1 MPFRNKR
8 RLKRALGLFEVSIYG
23 IGVILG
29 AGIYA
34 LIGKGAASAGN
45 SLWLAFLFGA
55 IIASLTG
62 LSYAELGTIYP
73 KEAAEYVYSRKAFKK
88 PSLSFLIGWLEIA
101 VDVVAASTV
110 ALGFGGYFYSLTGI
124 NPLIAAMGLVVVLSF
139 INFYGI
145 KESAKFNII
154 FTLIEVFGLLL
165 IIILGINYF
174 GSVNYFESPSGF
186 TGIFSA
192 TILVFF
198 AYIGF
203 EEMVNVAEET
213 KKPKRVLP
221 IAIIVSLIVT
231 TIIYIL
237 VSLSVVSILPWNLLG
252 ASEAPLADVA
262 GKALPGSSLLLSA
275 VALFATG
282 NTVLIMLI
290 VGSRMIYG
298 MAHERGV
305 LPKSFSRIHSK
316 RRTPWIAI
324 LTVMILTIGFIS
336 FGNIKMVAEITD
348 LGTFLVFLTVNLSLI
363 WLRYK
368 KPRLKRVFKVPLSIG
383 KLPIIPLLGILS
395 ILFMLMY
402 FGLEIYLVCFAII
415 LSGFFVYLLLR
426 RKQVKFK

>member
-1 MPFRNKR
+1 
-8 RLKRALGLFEVSIYG
+8 
-23 IGVILG
+23 
-29 AGIYA
+29 
-34 LIGKGAASAGN
+34 
-45 SLWLAFLFGA
+45 
-55 IIASLTG
+55 
-62 LSYAELGTIYP
+62 LGTIFP

-88 PSLSFLIGWLEIA
+88 PLLSFLIGWLEIA
-101 VDVVAASTV
+101 VDVFAASTV
-110 ALGFGGYFYSLTGI
+110 ALGFGGYLYSLTGI
-124 NPLIAAMGLVVVLSF
+124 NPLIAAMGLVVVLSL

-154 FTLIEVFGLLL
+154 FTLIEIFGLIL

-186 TGIFSA
+186 PGIFSA

-237 VSLSVVSILPWNLLG
+237 VSLSVVSILPWDVLG
-252 ASEAPLADVA
+252 TSEAPLADVA
-262 GKALPGSSLLLSA
+262 GKALPGSSILLST

-305 LPKSFSRIHSK
+305 LPRFFSRIHSK

-324 LTVMILTIGFIS
+324 LTIMVLALAFIS
-336 FGNIKMVAEITD
+336 FGNIRMVAEITD

-368 KPRLKRVFKVPLSIG
+368 KPSLKRVFKVPLSIG
-383 KLPIIPLLGILS
+383 RFPIIPFLGILS
-395 ILFMLMY
+395 ILFMLIY

-415 LSGFFVYLLLR
+415 LSGFLAYLLLR